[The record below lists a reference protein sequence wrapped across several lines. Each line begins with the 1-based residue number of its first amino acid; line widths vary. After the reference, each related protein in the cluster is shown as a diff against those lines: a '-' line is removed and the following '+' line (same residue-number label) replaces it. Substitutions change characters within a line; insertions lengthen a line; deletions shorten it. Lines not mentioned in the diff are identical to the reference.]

1 MDKPMSKINLK
12 RLVSQ
17 PEVSSLIGEIIKG
30 SDAAITIQAADGTIL
45 MGDSDKPLLPQY
57 QVKLGGEVIGLVA
70 GNLASAI
77 ASLLSYL
84 ASQEQEKKAL
94 GKEVLDKYREIN
106 LLYALSNKLTAC
118 LDVKEISKL
127 VIYEAQRI
135 IKATNIYL
143 LLLTANNQLEIAGY
157 WGEASENEI
166 TFIPG
171 RGIVGSVLVS
181 QNAEIVNDAIGDARF
196 IPGKVPISSLIC
208 APLKTQNGAIGAI
221 IISSKQ
227 PVNYTAQDLKFATG
241 LASLASA
248 AIENALL
255 HENKLQEARIKSQLE
270 RYIPPQL
277 VNAIIATDAEISLA
291 PTRKSIA
298 ILFSDIRGFTTK
310 CEELPPETIVG
321 YLNEYFTH
329 MVDVIFSHEGTVN
342 KFVGDMIVAM
352 FGAPAQLMDNEKQA
366 IAAAIAMQMRLRT
379 IPVAWIRENFLTGI
393 GISSGEV
400 VIGNIGSPQHLDY
413 TAIGDEVNLASR
425 LQGIAKGG
433 QILVSRSVYEATQ
446 DFFSYR
452 EFGSFTVK
460 GKRKSV
466 EVFEVIY

>member
-1 MDKPMSKINLK
+1 MSKINLK
-12 RLVSQ
+12 RLISQ
-17 PEVSSLIGEIIKG
+17 PEVSSLIRELLDGG
-30 SDAAITIQAADGTIL
+30 GASVTIQAADGTIL
-45 MGDSDKPLLPQY
+45 RGDRDAHLLPQY
-57 QVKLGGEVIGLVA
+57 QVKLDGEIIGLVA
-70 GNLASAI
+70 GTSAGAI

-84 ASQEQEKKAL
+84 ATQEQEKKAL

-106 LLYALSNKLTAC
+106 LLYSLSNKLTAC
-118 LDVKEISKL
+118 LDVKEVAKL
-127 VIYEAQRI
+127 VIYEAHRI
-135 IKATNIYL
+135 IKATNIYVL
-143 LLLTANNQLEIAGY
+143 LLKAKNQLEIAGC
-157 WGEASENEI
+157 WGEDSENK
-166 TFIPG
+166 IPFFAG

-181 QNAEIVNDAIGDARF
+181 QKAEIVNDAIGDSRF
-196 IPGKVPISSLIC
+196 VPGEVPISSLIC
-208 APLKTQNGAIGAI
+208 APLKTQNGAIGVI
-221 IISSKQ
+221 TISSKQ
-227 PVNYTAQDLKFATG
+227 PVNYTAQDLKFAMG

-255 HENKLQEARIKSQLE
+255 HEHKLQEARIKSQLE

-277 VNAIIATDAEISLA
+277 VNAIIESDAEISLA

-352 FGAPAQLMDNEKQA
+352 FGAPAKLMDNEKQA
-366 IAAAIAMQMRLRT
+366 IAAAIDMQMRLRT

-433 QILVSRSVYEATQ
+433 QILVSRSVYEVTQ
-446 DFFSYR
+446 DVFSYR
-452 EFGSFTVK
+452 EFGSITVK